1 MRPGWFDLPR
11 AERRAVVVTAMLV
24 PVAHVLVR
32 VCSYRRVMDAA
43 GRTAARW
50 PARQDAVAPPAM
62 IDQLRLA
69 AARVQRYSPLPGNC
83 LSRSLVLWWQL
94 RRRGL
99 APALRLGASLT
110 GGVFAAH
117 AWVEYEGRA
126 INDTPDVAGRYAPLT

>member
-11 AERRAVVVTAMLV
+11 GDRRAIVVTAMLV

-32 VCSYRRVMDAA
+32 VCSYRWVMGVAE
-43 GRTAARW
+43 RTAARW
-50 PARQDAVAPPAM
+50 PARHGALASPAV

-69 AARVQRYSPLPGNC
+69 TTRLQRYSPLPGNC

-99 APALRLGASLT
+99 APALRLGASLA

-117 AWVEYEGRA
+117 AWVEYNGQA
-126 INDTPDVAGRYAPLT
+126 LTDTPDVTGRYAPLT